1 MRSIVS
7 LSQSAFPPGFPFFK
21 ASGRIT
27 TTAPLPAERRD
38 GDRLD
43 LPRIMLQMNQ
53 FRVGGLH
60 RLIRALNALAS
71 AQTAPVSAP
80 SARSVADARQRRA

>member
-1 MRSIVS
+1 MAGILQATFVTRLRGGPEI
-7 LSQSAFPPGFPFFK
+7 SADLVLPGDDG
-21 ASGRIT
+21 SGRIT

-80 SARSVADARQRRA
+80 SA